1 MIDLNE
7 LIIQNELLIYSIIN
21 RYKDYFDIEDLYQ
34 TAVIGLINAYKNYKD
49 DKQTKFSSYAYFY
62 MKGEV
67 KKYIRESNTLKIS
80 KELIKLNTSI
90 VKAKEILY
98 QRLNR
103 EPTDFELS
111 LFLEIDEQEIINAE
125 LATSLVESLDNDIED
140 NLYNKTGYIQKEY
153 EGEILDLKTE
163 INNLKELEK
172 QIIISRYE
180 EGLTQQEVSKLLGIN
195 QTKVSREE
203 KQILQK
209 LRDRL
214 I

>member
-62 MKGEV
+62 MKGEI
-67 KKYIRESNTLKIS
+67 KKYIRESNILKIS

-90 VKAKEILY
+90 VKAKEVLY

-103 EPTDFELS
+103 EPTDFELL

-140 NLYNKTGYIQKEY
+140 NLYNKTGYIKKEY

>member
-67 KKYIRESNTLKIS
+67 KKYIRESNILKIS

-90 VKAKEILY
+90 VKAKEVLY

>member
-67 KKYIRESNTLKIS
+67 KKYIRESNILKIS

-90 VKAKEILY
+90 VKAKEVLY

-163 INNLKELEK
+163 ISNLKELEK

>member
-67 KKYIRESNTLKIS
+67 KKYIRESNILKIS

-90 VKAKEILY
+90 VKAKEVLY

-153 EGEILDLKTE
+153 DGEILDLKTE
-163 INNLKELEK
+163 INKLKELEK

>member
-67 KKYIRESNTLKIS
+67 KKYIRESHTLKIS

-90 VKAKEILY
+90 VKAKEVLY

>member
-7 LIIQNELLIYSIIN
+7 LIIQNEPLIYSIIN
-21 RYKDYFDIEDLYQ
+21 RYKEYFDIEDLYQ
-34 TAVIGLINAYKNYKD
+34 TAAIGLINAYKNYKN

-62 MKGEV
+62 IKGEV

-80 KELIKLNTSI
+80 KELIKLNTMI
-90 VKAKEILY
+90 TKAKEILY

-111 LFLEIDEQEIINAE
+111 LFLEIDETQITNAK
-125 LATSLVESLDNDIED
+125 LATALVESLDNDID
-140 NLYNKTGYIQKEY
+140 DDLYNKTGYIQKEY

-203 KQILQK
+203 TKILQK

-214 I
+214 T

>member
-7 LIIQNELLIYSIIN
+7 LIIQNESLIYSIIN

-67 KKYIRESNTLKIS
+67 KKYIRESNILKIS

-90 VKAKEILY
+90 VKAKEVLY

>member
-67 KKYIRESNTLKIS
+67 KKYIRESNILKIS

-90 VKAKEILY
+90 AKAKEVLY

>member
-67 KKYIRESNTLKIS
+67 KKYIRESNILKIS

-90 VKAKEILY
+90 AKAKEVLY

-111 LFLEIDEQEIINAE
+111 LFLEIGEQEIINAE

>member
-67 KKYIRESNTLKIS
+67 KKYIRESNILKIS

-90 VKAKEILY
+90 VKAKEVLY

-125 LATSLVESLDNDIED
+125 LATSLIESLDNDIED

-172 QIIISRYE
+172 QIIISRYG

>member
-67 KKYIRESNTLKIS
+67 KKYIRESNILKIS

-90 VKAKEILY
+90 VKAKEVLY

-153 EGEILDLKTE
+153 DGEILDLKTE

>member
-67 KKYIRESNTLKIS
+67 KKYIRESNILKIS

-90 VKAKEILY
+90 VKAKEFLY
-98 QRLNR
+98 QGLNR

>member
-1 MIDLNE
+1 ML
-7 LIIQNELLIYSIIN
+7 
-21 RYKDYFDIEDLYQ
+21 
-34 TAVIGLINAYKNYKD
+34 
-49 DKQTKFSSYAYFY
+49 FSNVH
-62 MKGEV
+62 G
-67 KKYIRESNTLKIS
+67 N
-80 KELIKLNTSI
+80 
-90 VKAKEILY
+90 
-98 QRLNR
+98 
-103 EPTDFELS
+103 S
-111 LFLEIDEQEIINAE
+111 L
-125 LATSLVESLDNDIED
+125 
-140 NLYNKTGYIQKEY
+140 YIQKEY

>member
-67 KKYIRESNTLKIS
+67 KKYIRESNILKIS

-90 VKAKEILY
+90 TKAKEVLY

>member
-67 KKYIRESNTLKIS
+67 KKYIRESNILKIS

-90 VKAKEILY
+90 VKAKEVLY

-153 EGEILDLKTE
+153 EGEILDLKIE

>member
-62 MKGEV
+62 MKGEI
-67 KKYIRESNTLKIS
+67 KKYIRESNILKIS

-90 VKAKEILY
+90 VKAKEVLY